1 MIKYL
6 NTLVTFAEIPEEV
19 TFSINITN
27 CQNRCPGCHSPELR
41 ENIGTEL
48 SNEELKSLIEKN
60 KGISCVLFLGE
71 GNDKSRIEELGKFV
85 QSLGLKS
92 AVYSGC
98 EEVPEEYWDCFDYI
112 KIGPYIESLGPL
124 NSKTTNQRLY
134 KKIENSKF
142 EDITSMF
149 WK

>member
-6 NTLVTFAEIPEEV
+6 NTMVTFAEIPEEV

-27 CQNRCPGCHSPELR
+27 CKNRCPGCHSPELR

-48 SNEELKSLIEKN
+48 SNEELKNLIEKN

-71 GNDKSRIEELGKFV
+71 GNDKSRIGELGKFV

-92 AVYSGC
+92 AIYSGC
-98 EEVPEEYWDCFDYI
+98 IEVPEEYWNCFDYI

-134 KKIENSKF
+134 KKTNDSKF